1 MDDGGVGSAVLGDVG
16 NVPVTRLGHVG
27 VVETAALSDD
37 RVVAA
42 AGLGEPRFIVGTALV
57 DERDVAISG
66 LIDIHRVVELLVEVA
81 VQCCATGLVD
91 NRLVV
96 IARRAD
102 EMGSQ
107 SVMESGCQYVKRSV
121 VAAS

>member
-66 LIDIHRVVELLVEVA
+66 LIDIHRAVEQLVEVA
-81 VQCCATGLVD
+81 VQCCATGL
-91 NRLVV
+91 RSEEHTSEL
-96 IARRAD
+96 
-102 EMGSQ
+102 Q
-107 SVMESGCQYVKRSV
+107 SLMRNSYAVFCLKKKKNKTDQKS
-121 VAAS
+121 